1 MHTGCTSKRTTDQ
14 YASIGTL
21 LEKGIKSTSKFCR
34 SVWYAL
40 LIPQSDVGLMQAY
53 PGKHME
59 WMRKSCCKLQQM
71 LFTIAWAAQ
80 RGLSGAW
87 MSYKNLL
94 HGGMWRQAG
103 ASDVQSSLL

>member
-1 MHTGCTSKRTTDQ
+1 
-14 YASIGTL
+14 
-21 LEKGIKSTSKFCR
+21 
-34 SVWYAL
+34 
-40 LIPQSDVGLMQAY
+40 
-53 PGKHME
+53 ME

-80 RGLSGAW
+80 RGVSGAW

-103 ASDVQSSLL
+103 ALDVQSSLL